1 MPWKVPSLGGEM
13 VFFIKKLK
21 KLKSVL
27 VFLKKKW
34 PLISRML
41 PQSLIWFKLKK
52 PCFYKINSFIFN
64 RVSPCIHGDM
74 NFFKLQIFYVQYI
87 WVAPILEKINKV
99 CLKLN
104 SYINF
109 HFREGRLYKIISYL
123 KILPQG
129 GQFLFG
135 IVVIWLFF

>member
-1 MPWKVPSLGGEM
+1 MT
-13 VFFIKKLK
+13 F
-21 KLKSVL
+21 
-27 VFLKKKW
+27 
-34 PLISRML
+34 LISRML

-52 PCFYKINSFIFN
+52 TLFFYKINSFIFN

-135 IVVIWLFF
+135 IVVIWLFFFNSFDLKFKSLIYKSTVGRGVYPFSFV